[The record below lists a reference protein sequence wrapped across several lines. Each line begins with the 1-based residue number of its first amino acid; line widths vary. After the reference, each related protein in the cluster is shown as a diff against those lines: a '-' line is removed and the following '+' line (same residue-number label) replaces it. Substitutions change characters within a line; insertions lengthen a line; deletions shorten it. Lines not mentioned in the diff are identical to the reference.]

1 MQTLNV
7 LLRIL
12 LLEMMNANL
21 SVIQQL
27 IEKLQSFAIYRMHI
41 LNDAFHIYAT
51 LAPSLLLFV
60 LSYFRITNIEEIK

>member
-12 LLEMMNANL
+12 LLEMMNDL
-21 SVIQQL
+21 PVIQQL
-27 IEKLQSFAIYRMHI
+27 IEKLQSFATYRMHI

-60 LSYFRITNIEEIK
+60 LSYFRIKNIEEIK

>member
-12 LLEMMNANL
+12 LLEMMNDL

-27 IEKLQSFAIYRMHI
+27 IEKLQSFATYRMHI

>member
-12 LLEMMNANL
+12 LLEMMNDL
-21 SVIQQL
+21 PVIQQL